1 MSQIPGVK
9 TLIPMD
15 AVGRLVLPKRIRQTL
30 NTPRTAVF
38 AAEVLGNRLE
48 LTLTEPEPADL
59 RRKGKLLVLSKQ
71 GVTVDA
77 VKAVKATREDRV

>member
-15 AVGRLVLPKRIRQTL
+15 AVGRLVLPKRIRQSL